1 MEQQST
7 TASTPPPPAT
17 TGAAPPTPSPRKPRM
32 TARRWVIL
40 IVVCLAALILFY
52 ATLDHLT
59 PHTSDAYLQAYV
71 IQVAPQIDGR
81 VTKVA
86 VTDEATVK
94 SGDLLFEIDARPF
107 AYRVR
112 QLEAE
117 LAQAQSQVKQLQLQY
132 NAATQE
138 VKATES
144 QLDFNKQNF
153 DKIDELYK
161 EKDATYREWVQARDD
176 YLESQATLEKVQ
188 AEQSV
193 AQEAATA
200 QIDDVHVLIRQAQS
214 ALNEAKFDLEQTKV
228 YASVD
233 GRISNLQ
240 LRSGSYVKEGD
251 QVLTMIDTTQW
262 WVVANFME
270 NAVARMEPQQPAELS
285 LATRPG
291 RVYGGKVLNIGAGV
305 AQGQGV
311 PSGELPLVESPS
323 YWVHQPQRL
332 PVRLVFDD
340 PAATGP
346 LHVGASVKVTIYTSR
361 GNPVNLIA
369 MIWQRITSWLDFV
382 Y

>member
-1 MEQQST
+1 MEQS
-7 TASTPPPPAT
+7 STP
-17 TGAAPPTPSPRKPRM
+17 APMRKPRM
-32 TARRWVIL
+32 TARRWVLL
-40 IVVCLAALILFY
+40 IVVCLAALIVFY
-52 ATLDHLT
+52 AVLDHFT

-71 IQVAPQIDGR
+71 IQVAPQVDGR
-81 VTKVA
+81 VTKIA

-94 SGDLLFEIDARPF
+94 AGDLLFEIDDRPF
-107 AYRVR
+107 AYRVK

-117 LAQAQSQVKQLQLQY
+117 LAQTKSQVKQLKLQY
-132 NAATQE
+132 DAATQQ
-138 VKATES
+138 VKATQS

-153 DKIDELYK
+153 EKIDELYK

-176 YLESQATLEKVQ
+176 YLTSQATLEKVQ

-200 QIDDVHVLIRQAQS
+200 QIDDIHVLIQQAQS
-214 ALNEAKFDLEQTKV
+214 ALNKAEFNLEQTKV
-228 YASVD
+228 YALVD

-240 LRSGSYVKEGD
+240 LREGSYVKEGD
-251 QVLTMIDTTQW
+251 QVLTMVDTEQW

-270 NAVARMEPQQPAELS
+270 NAVARMEAGQPAELS

-291 RVYGGKVLNIGAGV
+291 RVFDGKVLNIGAGV
-305 AQGQGV
+305 GQGQGV
-311 PSGELPLVESPS
+311 PSGELPVVESPE

-340 PAATGP
+340 PGAPGS
-346 LHVGASVKVTIYTSR
+346 LRVGGSVKVTVYTSR

-369 MIWQRITSWLDFV
+369 MVWQRITSWLDFV